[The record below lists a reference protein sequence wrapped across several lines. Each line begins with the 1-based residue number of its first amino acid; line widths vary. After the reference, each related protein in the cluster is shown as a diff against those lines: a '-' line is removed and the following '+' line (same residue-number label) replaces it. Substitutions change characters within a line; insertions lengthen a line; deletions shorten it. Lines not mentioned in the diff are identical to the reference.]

1 MSSFKLFILSLLILA
16 AMGLVIAVVVGAG
29 GVFAAFFPLRCNFE
43 REQDIRAQNCQRR
56 YK

>member
-29 GVFAAFFPLRCNFE
+29 GVFAADKVNAVMQVLP
-43 REQDIRAQNCQRR
+43 
-56 YK
+56 